1 MIEFDLPARTYHEN
15 GAQIATAFR
24 EVCDWLKSLGVF
36 SASNRFSTYLKIFD
50 NFESEAPYALQ
61 SDENFRNYVVVQGE
75 VTELIRIRKWLD
87 SLDSEDYLNQLKK
100 VTSGKPFASQA
111 NADPARDFTFELSIA
126 ARFLAAGYPVDV
138 TGMADTIAHVGPY
151 KIYVECKRI
160 QSPSKVLKRIK
171 EAQKQIGVRLSA
183 DASSKSRGLVACK
196 ISEVLNP
203 ALTTP
208 IYSNASRFRHESE
221 KSLKAYIREN
231 EENLKKHTAKKQL
244 GILFENNINGVVYDE
259 SSLNPEP
266 KIINCRG
273 ATLYCHKLGSED
285 TNLVH
290 NMAPKLASQ
299 GVL

>member
-24 EVCDWLKSLGVF
+24 EVCDWLKSLGIF

-50 NFESEAPYALQ
+50 NFESENPYALQ
-61 SDENFRNYVVVQGE
+61 SDENFRNYVIAQGE

-87 SLDSEDYLNQLKK
+87 SVDSDDYLNQLKK
-100 VTSGKPFASQA
+100 VTSGKPFSSQA
-111 NADPARDFTFELSIA
+111 TADPARDFTFELSIA

-151 KIYVECKRI
+151 RIYVECKRV

-171 EAQKQIGVRLSA
+171 EAQKQIGIRLSA
-183 DASSKSRGLVACK
+183 DPSSKSRGLVACK

-203 ALTTP
+203 APVIP
-208 IYSNASRFRHESE
+208 IYSNVMRFRHESE
-221 KSLKAYIREN
+221 NSLKAYIRGN

-244 GILFENNINGVVYDE
+244 GILFENNLNGVVYDE
-259 SSLNPEP
+259 DSLDPDP

-273 ATLYCHKLGSED
+273 ATLYYHKLGSED
-285 TNLVH
+285 ADLVH
-290 NMAPKLASQ
+290 SMAPNLANQ

>member
-24 EVCDWLKSLGVF
+24 EVCDWLKSLGAF

-50 NFESEAPYALQ
+50 NFGSETPYALQ
-61 SDENFRNYVVVQGE
+61 SDDNFRNYVIAQGE

-87 SLDSEDYLNQLKK
+87 SVDSDDYLNQLKK
-100 VTSGKPFASQA
+100 VTSGKPFSSQA
-111 NADPARDFTFELSIA
+111 TADPARDFTFELSIA

-151 KIYVECKRI
+151 KIYVECKRV

-203 ALTTP
+203 TLNIP
-208 IYSNASRFRHESE
+208 IYTNAMKFRIESE
-221 KSLKAYIREN
+221 NSLKAYIREN

-244 GILFENNINGVVYDE
+244 GVLFENNLNGVVYDE
-259 SSLNPEP
+259 ESLNPEP

-273 ATLYCHKLGSED
+273 ATFYYHNLGSED
-285 TNLVH
+285 KHLVH
-290 NMAPKLASQ
+290 NMAPKLANQ